1 MFHQTMTNVP
11 GRARAI
17 VFLPK
22 ELLRAVDRLR
32 PHNTSRSDFIEQAVR
47 SFLVQRRREEQN
59 ARDLEII
66 NQRAENLNRETED
79 VLTYQVAL

>member
-22 ELLRAVDRLR
+22 ELLRAVDSSRLLI
-32 PHNTSRSDFIEQAVR
+32 TSIFDFIDQAVR

-66 NQRAENLNRETED
+66 NQRAENLNREAED